1 MTLRTSDQNFLIQ
14 VRNGVSV
21 KDFGQSNVLECVV
34 VLLWCIMW
42 LEMEK
47 ERGRE
52 PDMLHISVK
61 RA

>member
-1 MTLRTSDQNFLIQ
+1 M
-14 VRNGVSV
+14 SV

-42 LEMEK
+42 LEVGK

-61 RA
+61 RT